1 MFILLF
7 TLTLTHV
14 IFIIC
19 VFIHIRRPLPSL
31 GLGPLNG
38 CLQESA
44 WEMQLMDIPGAIHSW
59 LMQVITN
66 SIPTWCQES
75 RFHVVPRV

>member
-7 TLTLTHV
+7 TLLVTLTHV
-14 IFIIC
+14 IFVIC
-19 VFIHIRRPLPSL
+19 VYIYTYPPT
-31 GLGPLNG
+31 PA
-38 CLQESA
+38 QESA
-44 WEMQLMDIPGAIHSW
+44 WEMRLMDIPGAIHSW